1 MCKLCV
7 SVAVEEVAV
16 GSSKIGMRITVV
28 LVMSLGTVGADEAER
43 GADGAHVA
51 AAVRLPI
58 DVTMRAATNDISR
71 GLRFELASIE
81 DEVSSL
87 PDAAA
92 VRKVLKK
99 AVNAA
104 VEEVDGVSLGSQV
117 PPRFLAADATR
128 TIQED
133 IPLSV
138 AEARPIE
145 PSRPVAHGPDGRP
158 VRTVEVAHIVLE
170 AVAHV
175 EHKSCREP
183 RSELLGVDVRGLGAA
198 AVAHRARADNFV
210 AYFDKQ
216 VREGTDGRVSRLYVD
231 VADPA
236 SQNRSVSCDG
246 LFAAAQ
252 RAVDAF
258 ARHDDAAQ
266 QAMTNAL
273 LSLPRSHC
281 LWLIVRIF
289 VERDDH
295 HTHTLME
302 DIRAPGLCFATQ
314 LVGDLDRVRGRWSA
328 TQSEYGDLVKAMKEL
343 AAVEEAY
350 GRGLRRVASL
360 LVPRSG
366 EEFVGVADALAA
378 ARSNL
383 VHSAEMHQGLG
394 HSIATD
400 VVAPLGSVRAEAST
414 SGRELLGRWT
424 ASHKKLKAADDKY
437 RKATHDDEP
446 HWSVRFVSNKP
457 QEKDEDAARVSYVD
471 LGLEAK
477 ASMFETQRVL
487 TEFQQLEETAVV
499 EMRDALRKLCVYL
512 SSALS
517 SRHYDLQSL
526 ARVLED
532 VQPETEI
539 KRFLNAA
546 RPEPPDESNDALLV
560 LAPIVASAYS
570 FGQSAPPQPEPVRVV
585 PLPVLPPQGDA
596 CSRLAVATSVFPLVD
611 QAALK
616 AANELPPEPDAGSRH
631 AAPAEESA
639 QPAEPVAE
647 DPAADTTAD
656 DKEPSSS
663 PPNANETTGA
673 PPVGAVASEK
683 VGVADC

>member
-1 MCKLCV
+1 M
-7 SVAVEEVAV
+7 EE
-16 GSSKIGMRITVV
+16 
-28 LVMSLGTVGADEAER
+28 
-43 GADGAHVA
+43 
-51 AAVRLPI
+51 
-58 DVTMRAATNDISR
+58 
-71 GLRFELASIE
+71 
-81 DEVSSL
+81 
-87 PDAAA
+87 
-92 VRKVLKK
+92 
-99 AVNAA
+99 
-104 VEEVDGVSLGSQV
+104 
-117 PPRFLAADATR
+117 
-128 TIQED
+128 
-133 IPLSV
+133 
-138 AEARPIE
+138 
-145 PSRPVAHGPDGRP
+145 
-158 VRTVEVAHIVLE
+158 
-170 AVAHV
+170 
-175 EHKSCREP
+175 
-183 RSELLGVDVRGLGAA
+183 
-198 AVAHRARADNFV
+198 
-210 AYFDKQ
+210 
-216 VREGTDGRVSRLYVD
+216 
-231 VADPA
+231 
-236 SQNRSVSCDG
+236 
-246 LFAAAQ
+246 
-252 RAVDAF
+252 
-258 ARHDDAAQ
+258 
-266 QAMTNAL
+266 
-273 LSLPRSHC
+273 
-281 LWLIVRIF
+281 
-289 VERDDH
+289 
-295 HTHTLME
+295 
-302 DIRAPGLCFATQ
+302 IRAPGLCFATQ

-328 TQSEYGDLVKAMKEL
+328 TQSEYGDLVKAMKDL

-400 VVAPLGSVRAEAST
+400 VVAPLGAVRAEAST

-446 HWSVRFVSNKP
+446 HWTVRFVSNKP
-457 QEKDEDAARVSYVD
+457 QEKPQEKKDEDAARARYTD

-499 EMRDALRKLCVYL
+499 EMRDALRKLCVYV

-517 SRHYDLQSL
+517 SRHYDLQTL

-570 FGQSAPPQPEPVRVV
+570 FAQSAPPQPEPVRVV

-616 AANELPPEPDAGSRH
+616 AANELPPEPDAGPRH
-631 AAPAEESA
+631 AGSQPAEESA
-639 QPAEPVAE
+639 QPAESVAE
-647 DPAADTTAD
+647 HPAADTTAGNEEPTNPSPNVD
-656 DKEPSSS
+656 DTAGAPS
-663 PPNANETTGA
+663 PPV
-673 PPVGAVASEK
+673 VGALAGEK